1 METLKLEIVTP
12 TGVLFDDE
20 VKMVTVPG
28 KEGEFGILPHH
39 ASLISLLKAG
49 VIEYETKDGKKG
61 VIAINWGHVKIEES
75 GVTILADGAVA
86 ISGTNSELKAK
97 IDEANKLLESI
108 SENDAA
114 IMTAKSRLESAAKGL
129 M

>member
-39 ASLISLLKAG
+39 SSLISLLKAG
-49 VIEYETKDGKKG
+49 VIEYEDKAGKKG
-61 VIAINWGHVKIEES
+61 VVAINWGHVKIEES

-86 ISGTNSELKAK
+86 LSGTNSELKAK
-97 IDEANKLLESI
+97 IDEANKLIESI

-114 IMTAKSRLESAAKGL
+114 IMTAKSRLETAAQGL
-129 M
+129 K

>member
-1 METLKLEIVTP
+1 METLRLEIVTP
-12 TGVLFDDE
+12 TGILFDDE

-49 VIEYETKDGKKG
+49 VIEYEQKDGTKG
-61 VIAINWGHVKIEES
+61 VVAINWGHIKIEES

-97 IDEANKLLESI
+97 IDEANKLIESI
-108 SENDAA
+108 GENDAA

>member
-39 ASLISLLKAG
+39 ASLISIHLCVSSVWVMMIG
-49 VIEYETKDGKKG
+49 
-61 VIAINWGHVKIEES
+61 S
-75 GVTILADGAVA
+75 F
-86 ISGTNSELKAK
+86 
-97 IDEANKLLESI
+97 
-108 SENDAA
+108 
-114 IMTAKSRLESAAKGL
+114 GL
-129 M
+129 

>member
-49 VIEYETKDGKKG
+49 VIEYEMKDGKKG
-61 VIAINWGHVKIEES
+61 VVAINWGHVKIEES

-86 ISGTNSELKAK
+86 ISGTNDELKAK

>member
-1 METLKLEIVTP
+1 METMKLEIVTP
-12 TGVLFDDE
+12 TGILFDGE

-39 ASLISLLKAG
+39 ASLISLLKEG
-49 VIEYETKDGKKG
+49 VIEYEEKDGTKG
-61 VIAINWGHVKIEES
+61 VVAINWGHIKIEES

-86 ISGTNSELKAK
+86 ISGTNSDLKAK

-108 SENDAA
+108 SENEAA
-114 IMTAKSRLESAAKGL
+114 IMTAKSRLETAAKGL

>member
-28 KEGEFGILPHH
+28 REGEFGILPRH

-49 VIEYETKDGKKG
+49 VIEYEMKDGKKG
-61 VIAINWGHVKIEES
+61 VVAINWGHVKIEES

-86 ISGTNSELKAK
+86 ISGTNNELKAK

>member
-1 METLKLEIVTP
+1 METMKLEIVTP

-49 VIEYETKDGKKG
+49 VIEYEQKDGKKG
-61 VIAINWGHVKIEES
+61 VIAINWGHIKIEES

-86 ISGTNSELKAK
+86 ISGTNDELKAK
-97 IDEANKLLESI
+97 IEEANKLLESI
-108 SENDAA
+108 SENEAA

-129 M
+129 V

>member
-1 METLKLEIVTP
+1 METMRLEIVTP
-12 TGVLFDDE
+12 QGALFDDD

-39 ASLISLLKAG
+39 ASLVTLLTHG
-49 VIEYETKDGKKG
+49 VVEYEKKDGSKG
-61 VIAINWGHVKIEES
+61 LVAINWGNIKVEES

-86 ISGTNSELKAK
+86 ISGTDGELKAK
-97 IDEANKLLESI
+97 IEEANKLIESI
-108 SENDAA
+108 GDNDMA
-114 IMTAKSRLESAAKGL
+114 IASAKSRLESAAKGL

>member
-1 METLKLEIVTP
+1 METMKLEIVTP
-12 TGVLFDDE
+12 TGILFDGE

-39 ASLISLLKAG
+39 ASLISLLKEG
-49 VIEYETKDGKKG
+49 VIEYEEKDGTKG
-61 VIAINWGHVKIEES
+61 VVAINWGHIKIEES

-86 ISGTNSELKAK
+86 ISGTNSDLKAK
-97 IDEANKLLESI
+97 VDEANKLLESI
-108 SENDAA
+108 SENEAA
-114 IMTAKSRLESAAKGL
+114 IMTAKSRLETAAKGL

>member
-1 METLKLEIVTP
+1 METLRLEIVTP

-39 ASLISLLKAG
+39 ASLISLLKEG
-49 VIEYETKDGKKG
+49 VIEYEDKSGKKG
-61 VIAINWGHVKIEES
+61 VVAINWGHVKIEES
-75 GVTILADGAVA
+75 GVTLFADGAVA
-86 ISGTNSELKAK
+86 LRGTDGELKAK
-97 IDEANKLLESI
+97 IEEANKLLESI

-114 IMTAKSRLESAAKGL
+114 IMTAKSRLESAAQGL
-129 M
+129 R

>member
-28 KEGEFGILPHH
+28 REGEFGILPRH

-49 VIEYETKDGKKG
+49 VIEYEQKDGKKG
-61 VIAINWGHVKIEES
+61 VVAINWGHVKIEES

-97 IDEANKLLESI
+97 IAEANKLIESI

-129 M
+129 V

>member
-1 METLKLEIVTP
+1 METMKLEIVTP
-12 TGVLFDDE
+12 TGILFDGE

-28 KEGEFGILPHH
+28 KEGEFGVLPHH
-39 ASLISLLKAG
+39 ASLISLLKEG
-49 VIEYETKDGKKG
+49 VIEYEEKDGTKG
-61 VIAINWGHVKIEES
+61 VVAINWGHIKIEES

-97 IDEANKLLESI
+97 INEANKLLESI
-108 SENDAA
+108 SENEAA
-114 IMTAKSRLESAAKGL
+114 IMTAKSRLETAAKGL

>member
-49 VIEYETKDGKKG
+49 VIEYEDKSGTKG
-61 VIAINWGHVKIEES
+61 VVAINWGHVKIEES

-86 ISGTNSELKAK
+86 LSGTNSELKAK
-97 IDEANKLLESI
+97 IDESNKLLESI

-114 IMTAKSRLESAAKGL
+114 IMTAKSRLETAAQGL
-129 M
+129 K

>member
-39 ASLISLLKAG
+39 ASLISLLQAG
-49 VIEYETKDGKKG
+49 VIEYEMKDGKKG
-61 VIAINWGHVKIEES
+61 VVAINWGHVKIEES

-86 ISGTNSELKAK
+86 ISGTNDELKAK

>member
-49 VIEYETKDGKKG
+49 VIEYEDTSGKKG
-61 VIAINWGHVKIEES
+61 VVAINWGHVKIEES

-86 ISGTNSELKAK
+86 LSGTNSELKAK
-97 IDEANKLLESI
+97 IDEANKLIESI

-114 IMTAKSRLESAAKGL
+114 IMTAKSRLETAAQGL
-129 M
+129 K

>member
-49 VIEYETKDGKKG
+49 VIEYEMKDGKKG

-86 ISGTNSELKAK
+86 ISGTNSEIKAK

>member
-20 VKMVTVPG
+20 VRMVTVPG

-49 VIEYETKDGKKG
+49 VIEYEDKDGKKG
-61 VIAINWGHVKIEES
+61 VVAINWGHVKIEES

-86 ISGTNSELKAK
+86 LSGTNSELKAK

-114 IMTAKSRLESAAKGL
+114 IMTAKSRLESAAQGL
-129 M
+129 R

>member
-1 METLKLEIVTP
+1 METLRLEIVTP

-39 ASLISLLKAG
+39 ASLISLLKEG
-49 VIEYETKDGKKG
+49 VIEYEDKSGKKG
-61 VIAINWGHVKIEES
+61 VVAINWGHVKIEES

-86 ISGTNSELKAK
+86 LSGTDGELKAK
-97 IDEANKLLESI
+97 IEEANKLLESI

-114 IMTAKSRLESAAKGL
+114 IMTAKSRLESAAQGL
-129 M
+129 R